1 MAQGSMSFYTTSAA
15 RTLAGFVVGLFLAF
29 FGDLTARIFS
39 LLLGYPWPPSV
50 HQNLLVIGA
59 GFAAGVGAFLA
70 WMNLSLRWN
79 WILGTLLLVLVG
91 SIGGAYLG
99 HTYGPGPD
107 PTYWWSRY
115 ASDKT
120 IYLTAAT
127 GGIVMSTIL
136 GLAREL
142 LPLGRR
148 KKWKA
153 KHLDQT

>member
-1 MAQGSMSFYTTSAA
+1 MVQGGTRFFTTTVA
-15 RTLAGFVVGLFLAF
+15 RTLAGFVAGLFLAF
-29 FGDLTARIFS
+29 LGDFTARIFN
-39 LLLGYPWPPSV
+39 LLLGYPLPPSV

-59 GFAAGVGAFLA
+59 GFAAGVGAYLA
-70 WMNLSLRWN
+70 WMNLSLRWY

-99 HTYGPGPD
+99 HIYGPGPD

-120 IYLTAAT
+120 IYLTAAI
-127 GGIVMSTIL
+127 GGIALSTIL

-142 LPLGRR
+142 LPLGRG
-148 KKWKA
+148 KWQVRR
-153 KHLDQT
+153 LDRT

>member
-1 MAQGSMSFYTTSAA
+1 MVRGGTSFYTAMAA

-59 GFAAGVGAFLA
+59 GIAAGVGAYLA
-70 WMNLSLRWN
+70 WMNLSLRWY
-79 WILGTLLLVLVG
+79 WILGSLLLVLG
-91 SIGGAYLG
+91 GGIGGAYLG
-99 HTYGPGPD
+99 HIYGPGPD

-115 ASDKT
+115 ASDKI
-120 IYLTAAT
+120 IYLTAAI
-127 GGIVMSTIL
+127 GGIAISTIL

-142 LPLGRR
+142 LPLGRG
-148 KKWKA
+148 KWKVRR
-153 KHLDQT
+153 LDRN

>member
-1 MAQGSMSFYTTSAA
+1 MVQGGTRFFTTTVA
-15 RTLAGFVVGLFLAF
+15 RTLAGFFAGLFLAF
-29 FGDLTARIFS
+29 FGDLTARIFN

-59 GFAAGVGAFLA
+59 GFAAGVGAYLA

-79 WILGTLLLVLVG
+79 WILGSLLLVLVG

-99 HTYGPGPD
+99 HIYGPGPD
-107 PTYWWSRY
+107 PTWWWSRY

-120 IYLTAAT
+120 IYLTAAI
-127 GGIVMSTIL
+127 GGITISTIL

-142 LPLGRR
+142 LPLDHGKGRA
-148 KKWKA
+148 WPP
-153 KHLDQT
+153 

>member
-1 MAQGSMSFYTTSAA
+1 MVRGGTSFYTAMAA

-59 GFAAGVGAFLA
+59 GIAAGVGAYLA
-70 WMNLSLRWN
+70 WMNLSLRWY
-79 WILGTLLLVLVG
+79 WTLGTLLLVLVG
-91 SIGGAYLG
+91 SIGGAYFG
-99 HTYGPGPD
+99 HIYGPGPD

-148 KKWKA
+148 KWKA

>member
-39 LLLGYPWPPSV
+39 LLLGYPWSPSV

-59 GFAAGVGAFLA
+59 GIAAGVGAYLA
-70 WMNLSLRWN
+70 WMNLSLRWY
-79 WILGTLLLVLVG
+79 WILGSLLLVLVG
-91 SIGGAYLG
+91 SSGGAYLG
-99 HTYGPGPD
+99 HIYGPGPD

-120 IYLTAAT
+120 IYLTAAI
-127 GGIVMSTIL
+127 GGIAISTIL

-142 LPLGRR
+142 LPLGRQ
-148 KKWKA
+148 KWKA
-153 KHLDQT
+153 RRLDRT